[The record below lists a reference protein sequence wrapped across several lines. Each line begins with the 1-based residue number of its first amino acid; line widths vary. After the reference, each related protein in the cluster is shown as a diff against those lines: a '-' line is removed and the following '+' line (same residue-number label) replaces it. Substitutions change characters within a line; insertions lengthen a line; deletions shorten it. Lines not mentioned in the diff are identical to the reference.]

1 MEKATV
7 NGITGKIIELKRDL
21 PNIGLG
27 PATAHAGYEFVPD
40 APPPAATYEF
50 EKLRSVTLGGKRKDC
65 YRVIKIIG
73 GSRIVA
79 GEFTAP
85 ARTPRSKLLEIY
97 HAA

>member
-7 NGITGKIIELKRDL
+7 NGITGKIIERKRDL

-65 YRVIKIIG
+65 YRVIKITAD
-73 GSRIVA
+73 SRVVA
-79 GEFTAP
+79 GEFTSP
-85 ARTPRSKLLEIY
+85 AGTPRSKLLEIY